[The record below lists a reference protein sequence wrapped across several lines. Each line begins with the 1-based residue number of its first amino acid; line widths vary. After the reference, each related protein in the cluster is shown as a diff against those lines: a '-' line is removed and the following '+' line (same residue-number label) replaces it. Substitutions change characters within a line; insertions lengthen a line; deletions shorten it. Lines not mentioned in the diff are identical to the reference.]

1 MTSKRRRSVTS
12 ARPGVFAL
20 ALACACASTVSAQAT
35 TFEEKLQEIMDRP
48 EYRHAM
54 FGIEFYSLDTN
65 KPVFTLNADK
75 FFTPA
80 STTKLL
86 TEGSALQL
94 LGADYRFHTRV
105 YRTGPIGADSALKGD
120 LVLVASGDPNLS
132 ARVQNDGTLAFED
145 EDHSYD
151 GSADTK
157 AVPGDPLLVL
167 GRIAQQVSARGIRRI
182 DGRVLVDNTLFPE
195 GQRELGT
202 EVVISPVSL
211 NDNLVDLFIAPGAS
225 VGAPVSVRVSP
236 ETGYVRF
243 INQATTS
250 SAGTPPHIRW
260 SSDVAL
266 ADGSRAVTIT
276 GSFPAATS
284 AWLFSYAVP
293 EPRRFAET
301 ALVEE
306 LRRHGVDAHM
316 EPAGKKTD
324 FKLLAPAYT
333 EANVVAEHVSP
344 PLSEEVKVTL
354 KVSQNL
360 HASMTPYILGA
371 LVGGKTDSIEQAGFD
386 LEREFLEKAGL
397 DLSGAAQGD
406 GAGGAQS
413 AFFTPDFV
421 VKYLAYMARQED
433 FAVFKRALPVLGQDG
448 TLFKIQVNSVAAGK
462 VFAKTG
468 TFSAQD
474 RLNRRPLLT
483 GKGLA
488 GYLTTPGGQRLA
500 FALYANRVP
509 LPNIPEATAIVGQA
523 LGEIA
528 GAAYIYLDEHINK
541 SAAGH

>member
-1 MTSKRRRSVTS
+1 ML
-12 ARPGVFAL
+12 GFG
-20 ALACACASTVSAQAT
+20 LACAFAT
-35 TFEEKLQEIMDRP
+35 TLRAQSTAFEQKLQEIMDRA

-75 FFTPA
+75 LFTPA

-86 TEGSALQL
+86 TEGTALEL
-94 LGADYRFHTRV
+94 LGAGYRFHTRV

-132 ARVQNDGTLAFED
+132 GRILGDGTLAFED

-157 AVPGDPLLVL
+157 AVPGDPLLVIN
-167 GRIAQQVSARGIRRI
+167 RIAQQVASRGIRRI

-195 GQRELGT
+195 GARELGT
-202 EVVISPVSL
+202 DVVISPVSV
-211 NDNLVDLFIAPGAS
+211 NDNVVDLMIGPGTTTGS
-225 VGAPVSVRVSP
+225 SVSVRISP

-243 INQATTS
+243 INQAITS
-250 SAGTPPHIRW
+250 PAGSIPHIRW
-260 SSDVAL
+260 SSDIAGV
-266 ADGSRAVTIT
+266 DGTRIVTIS
-276 GSFPAATS
+276 GNFPLATS
-284 AWLFSYAVP
+284 AWLFTYAVP

-301 ALVEE
+301 ALVEA
-306 LRRHGVDAHM
+306 LRRHGVQANI
-316 EPAGKKTD
+316 EPAGRSTD

-333 EANVVAEHVSP
+333 EANIVAEHISP

-360 HASMTPYILGA
+360 HASMMPYILGA
-371 LVGGKTDSIEQAGFD
+371 LVGGKTENIEQAGFD

-397 DLSGAAQGD
+397 DLSSASQGD

-421 VKYLAYMARQED
+421 VQYLAYMSRQSD
-433 FAVFKRALPVLGQDG
+433 FAVFHRALPVLGKDG
-448 TLFKIQVNSVAAGK
+448 TLYNIQVNSAAAGK

-468 TFSAQD
+468 TFSASD

-488 GYLTTPGGQRLA
+488 GYLTTPTGQHLA
-500 FALYANRVP
+500 FALFANRVP
-509 LPNIPEATAIVGQA
+509 LPNIPDATTIVGQA

-528 GAAYIYLDEHINK
+528 AAGYMYLDEHINR
-541 SAAGH
+541 AMAGH